1 MTQTDWNA
9 GTKAYKVGL
18 DYDLESLNDGLSSVL
33 SYSSYDRDERKKPYQ
48 SMTNRAFQNGDTT
61 QWNLDLTQKLSDK
74 FDGIELKAR
83 FMNQHNEKTT
93 LATKE
98 TSNQE
103 MRLEANYR
111 F

>member
-1 MTQTDWNA
+1 
-9 GTKAYKVGL
+9 
-18 DYDLESLNDGLSSVL
+18 
-33 SYSSYDRDERKKPYQ
+33 
-48 SMTNRAFQNGDTT
+48 
-61 QWNLDLTQKLSDK
+61 LTQKLSDK
-74 FDGIELKAR
+74 FEGVELKAR